1 LLTLSRRSG
10 VRDKAKRHMTALR
23 FEGITKHYGVRTILD
38 DVSLCVGSAGI
49 GALAGVNGSG
59 KSTLYRIASGFV
71 RHEAGRVLMERAS
84 GTLDLSPLSPSERVG
99 CGLRYVPQ
107 DRRVLCSLSTVENVR
122 LAANDC
128 DDVFEVVARL
138 RLGVLLSKPPNRMTA
153 AERCLLLLT
162 IVRAARPAF
171 VMVDEPFAGLD
182 RSQRQ
187 HCIAIL
193 RHLNECGVGVL
204 LTDHDGRALLDVAS
218 TVHIIERGRIV
229 YSDDA
234 KAAAVSPVAKRLYF
248 RSRG

>member
-1 LLTLSRRSG
+1 M
-10 VRDKAKRHMTALR
+10 AALR
-23 FEGITKHYGVRTILD
+23 FDGITKRYGVRTILD

-49 GALAGVNGSG
+49 VALAGVNGSG

-71 RHEAGRVLMERAS
+71 RHEAGHVLMERAS
-84 GTLDLSPLSPSERVG
+84 GTLDLSRLSPSERVR

-138 RLGVLLSKPPNRMTA
+138 RLGVLLSKPPSRMTA

-182 RSQRQ
+182 RSERQ

-234 KAAAVSPVAKRLYF
+234 KAAALSPVAKRLYF